1 MGIRFRKQT
10 RQPLEGAGGMFALIS
25 LHGFQAIIK
34 QICFLFPSF
43 PQAPLF
49 PSVSSCSSQNS
60 PGFSSTNISFPSAHC
75 LQIGL
80 LANPVNILSIFPLL
94 LSGSHWWELTALRQ
108 ATLADLLGAGP
119 SHCQRNFLDFLKRAG
134 EQTLPKGLWF
144 SLWSQCALA
153 CSAVCFRGS
162 PQGLAVLG
170 GDQSFSIREVLGNA
184 SEMLE

>member
-1 MGIRFRKQT
+1 
-10 RQPLEGAGGMFALIS
+10 MFALIT
-25 LHGFQAIIK
+25 LLGFQAIIK

-60 PGFSSTNISFPSAHC
+60 RGFSSTIISFPSSHF

-94 LSGSHWWELTALRQ
+94 SASHWWELTALSQ
-108 ATLADLLGAGP
+108 ATLAELLGSTSLPLPDELFGL
-119 SHCQRNFLDFLKRAG
+119 SEGSRRTNSSKRAVVFLCG
-134 EQTLPKGLWF
+134 VALPWHAL
-144 SLWSQCALA
+144 LCALE
-153 CSAVCFRGS
+153 AVSRDWLCLEEIKVS
-162 PQGLAVLG
+162 P
-170 GDQSFSIREVLGNA
+170 SEVLGNA